1 MRDNEETF
9 EAAIRMLAIL
19 LELPAE
25 KRAGVLRTVE
35 LGLTD
40 AGVDEHHVESLRRA
54 GLLN

>member
-1 MRDNEETF
+1 MRDNEDTF

-25 KRAGVLRTVE
+25 QRARALQTVE
-35 LGLTD
+35 LGLTE